1 MTLEAYEKAQDIV
14 KKIRSLDTAIAE
26 LQYIMQN
33 DTSKWILEIRA
44 NKSCSLNEI
53 NHYGILPDVLKEI
66 LSRHLAEREKL
77 IDELGKL

>member
-1 MTLEAYEKAQDIV
+1 MTLENYEKAQNIV

-26 LQYIMQN
+26 LQYIMSS

-53 NHYGILPDVLKEI
+53 NHYGILPEVLKEI
-66 LSRHLAEREKL
+66 LSIHLAEREKL